1 MKFKYEQEFLK
12 NANQIFKLKGK
23 FGVINYKNIIVI
35 PFKYQLI
42 ENIYDSNEFIVKK
55 NNKYGVV
62 NSENKII
69 ENIDYDQFNIL
80 KESILFT
87 KTNKRIKNITE
98 YRTNNYRALL
108 TDTKCLRNTTS
119 YTNFYL

>member
-1 MKFKYEQEFLK
+1 MINLEDEKFSEKEVFLDAFVKFKYEQEFLK

-35 PFKYQLI
+35 PCKYQLI
-42 ENIYDSNEFIVKK
+42 ENIHDSNEFIVKK

-87 KTNKRIKNITE
+87 KTNKRIKKYYEI
-98 YRTNNYRALL
+98 
-108 TDTKCLRNTTS
+108 S
-119 YTNFYL
+119 YK

>member
-1 MKFKYEQEFLK
+1 
-12 NANQIFKLKGK
+12 
-23 FGVINYKNIIVI
+23 IIVI
-35 PFKYQLI
+35 RCKYQLI

-87 KTNKRIKNITE
+87 KTNKRIKKYYEI
-98 YRTNNYRALL
+98 
-108 TDTKCLRNTTS
+108 S
-119 YTNFYL
+119 YK